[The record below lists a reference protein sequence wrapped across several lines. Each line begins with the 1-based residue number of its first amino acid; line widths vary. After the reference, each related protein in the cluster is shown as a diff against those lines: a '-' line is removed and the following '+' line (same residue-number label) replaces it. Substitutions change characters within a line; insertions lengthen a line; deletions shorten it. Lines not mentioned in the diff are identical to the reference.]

1 MSPPHCVSG
10 GESDA
15 CADLLFPHTTT
26 IWYDDDDDDEA
37 SFWSLSPTAFACETM
52 PPIPS
57 PPPTISTVGRSD
69 SPNRSRMADLS
80 MSARASFWTSPAAS
94 PPATSESDPN
104 LQNPLRI
111 GRPYCT
117 ILDESTFLSSAASL
131 NTSEGTKHLSTPP
144 LNHEGWAPPRSVTTV
159 TKGVVLAPA
168 LRDAPSVSRYARTFR
183 GRDWQRGW
191 TDTTMSALLPPPDLP
206 TFAGSLAMHSLN
218 GPKHIS
224 SNTKSYRNN
233 PRGVAPV
240 S

>member
-1 MSPPHCVSG
+1 MSPPHCVWG

-26 IWYDDDDDDEA
+26 IWYDEDDDDA
-37 SFWSLSPTAFACETM
+37 SFWSLSPTAVACETM

-69 SPNRSRMADLS
+69 SPNRSRMADFS
-80 MSARASFWTSPAAS
+80 MSARASTLPSPSAS
-94 PPATSESDPN
+94 TPGASESDPN

-117 ILDESTFLSSAASL
+117 ILEASTFLSSAASL

-144 LNHEGWAPPRSVTTV
+144 LNHEGCAPPRSVTTV
-159 TKGVVLAPA
+159 TKGVVLPA
-168 LRDAPSVSRYARTFR
+168 LLDAPPVSRDARTFS
-183 GRDWQRGW
+183 GRDCHRGW
-191 TDTTMSALLPPPDLP
+191 TETTMSALLPPDLP
-206 TFAGSLAMHSLN
+206 TSSGFLAMHSLN

-224 SNTKSYRNN
+224 SRARSYSHS